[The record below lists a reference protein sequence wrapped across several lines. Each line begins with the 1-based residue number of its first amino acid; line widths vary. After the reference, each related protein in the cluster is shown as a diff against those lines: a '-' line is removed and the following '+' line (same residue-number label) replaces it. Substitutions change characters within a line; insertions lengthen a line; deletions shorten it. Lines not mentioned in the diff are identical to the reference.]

1 MLEFYKK
8 ISMVINT
15 KTIGLYSMIST
26 SVSYADMG
34 DADRMISE
42 HAAVVSLSSYFNRV
56 ILPLFALVI
65 VLYITFNY
73 FIIKKDRKNRL
84 FKNLVASIMAFAI
97 IFGLKYCL
105 FMIINS

>member
-8 ISMVINT
+8 ILMFINT

-26 SVSYADMG
+26 CVSYADMG

-42 HAAVVSLSSYFNRV
+42 HAVVVSLSSYFNRV
-56 ILPLFALVI
+56 ILPLVALVI

-84 FKNLVASIMAFAI
+84 FKNLIGSIMFFAI

-105 FMIINS
+105 FIIINS